1 MTVKINADI
10 TENLNIN
17 NTLHDAA
24 EDTIMNIRWLLE
36 GILLPTC
43 GVMGLIGNSY
53 STAELIKGFFGIE
66 SLTENH
72 NRKQILIIR
81 APKSFGMFLLNSPQ
95 IQAHALSCTALCRPM
110 R

>member
-24 EDTIMNIRWLLE
+24 EDAIMNIRWLLE

-53 STAELIKGFFGIE
+53 STAELIRGFFGIE
-66 SLTENH
+66 NH
-72 NRKQILIIR
+72 NRKPILIIR
-81 APKSFGMFLLNSPQ
+81 APKSFGMLQELLSKG
-95 IQAHALSCTALCRPM
+95 
-110 R
+110 